1 MGMAF
6 QQISVFN
13 KPPFF
18 MSLISQGKVT
28 SPEFGVK
35 LSTSGSELFLGGADT
50 KLFTGTLAQS
60 PVTTV
65 VSALSQSCHYRGS

>member
-6 QQISVFN
+6 QEISVFN
-13 KPPFF
+13 RPPFF
-18 MSLISQGKVT
+18 MSLISQGRVT
-28 SPEFGVK
+28 ASEFGVK

-50 KLFTGTLAQS
+50 SLFTGSLTQV

-65 VSALSQSCHYRGS
+65 VSMSLR